1 MTRRWGVA
9 ALAALLALSVLMT
22 ACGGSGD
29 SSTAPIT
36 WQVWADPEEA
46 QVYQSIAD
54 EYIKTNPKAK
64 VTLNAIP
71 DRKTFLSRLSA
82 SFASGSPPDVYLINY
97 RHNGQFVSKGVL
109 EPLGPKLEKAKG
121 LSADQ
126 FFNVPME
133 AFTYNGVLQ
142 CIPFNQSSLV
152 VYYNK
157 DLFEKHGVPLPT
169 NDWTWD
175 DFVAAAKALTLDTNG
190 DGKTDIWGLGF
201 EPSIIRAAPFIW
213 SHGGSLQ
220 SDPNDPRSITFGGDA
235 TREALQ
241 FFVDLNLVHHVV
253 PDEASYAAQ
262 DPDSRFMEGSIAMT
276 LNSRRATPVFRSIE
290 GFAWD
295 VAPPPADKTQA
306 STLHSDAF
314 CMPKDGKNKDAAWKF
329 IEYAIGK
336 DGQTVAAKLGRTV
349 PSLKSVAESDAF
361 LDPGQSPANS
371 QIFLDLGPHLVSL
384 PTIAEWPEIEKVIND
399 EIYVAFFGTKSL
411 DAALQTADDKTRE
424 ILGR

>member
-1 MTRRWGVA
+1 MRRWSGAV
-9 ALAALLALSVLMT
+9 LSALLGLSVLVA
-22 ACGGSGD
+22 ACGGSGGSD
-29 SSTAPIT
+29 TAPIT

-46 QVYQSIAD
+46 EVYQAIIDA
-54 EYIKTNPKAK
+54 YATANPGAE

-82 SFASGSPPDVYLINY
+82 SFASGSPPDVYLVNY
-97 RHNGQFVSKGVL
+97 RHNGQFATKGVL

-126 FFNVPME
+126 FFDVPMQ
-133 AFTYNGVLQ
+133 AFTVDGVLQ

-157 DLFEKHGVPLPT
+157 DLFEQHGVALPA

-175 DFVAAAKALTLDTNG
+175 DFVAAAKALTLDNNG
-190 DGKTDIWGLGF
+190 DGKTDVWGLGF

-213 SHGGSLQ
+213 SHGGSLLA
-220 SDPNDPRSITFGGDA
+220 DPGDPRSVTFGGEA

-241 FFVDLNLVHHVV
+241 YFIDLNLVHNVV
-253 PDEASYAAQ
+253 PDEAAYAAQ
-262 DPDSRFMEGSIAMT
+262 DPDSRFMDGSIAMV
-276 LNSRRATPVFRSIE
+276 LNSRRSTPVFRAID
-290 GFAWD
+290 GFEWD
-295 VAPPPADKTQA
+295 VAPPPADVTQA

-314 CMPKDGKNKDAAWKF
+314 CIPKDAKNKDAAWKF
-329 IEYAIGK
+329 VEYAIGK

-361 LDPGQSPANS
+361 LDPGKPPANS
-371 QIFLDLGPHLVSL
+371 QIFLDLGPSLVSL
-384 PTIAEWPEIEKVIND
+384 PTIPEWPEIEKVIN
-399 EIYVAFFGTKSL
+399 EELYVAFFGTKSL
-411 DAALQTADDKTRE
+411 DDALKTAEDKTRE

>member
-1 MTRRWGVA
+1 
-9 ALAALLALSVLMT
+9 
-22 ACGGSGD
+22 
-29 SSTAPIT
+29 
-36 WQVWADPEEA
+36 
-46 QVYQSIAD
+46 
-54 EYIKTNPKAK
+54 
-64 VTLNAIP
+64 
-71 DRKTFLSRLSA
+71 
-82 SFASGSPPDVYLINY
+82 
-97 RHNGQFVSKGVL
+97 
-109 EPLGPKLEKAKG
+109 
-121 LSADQ
+121 
-126 FFNVPME
+126 
-133 AFTYNGVLQ
+133 
-142 CIPFNQSSLV
+142 
-152 VYYNK
+152 
-157 DLFEKHGVPLPT
+157 
-169 NDWTWD
+169 
-175 DFVAAAKALTLDTNG
+175 
-190 DGKTDIWGLGF
+190 
-201 EPSIIRAAPFIW
+201 
-213 SHGGSLQ
+213 
-220 SDPNDPRSITFGGDA
+220 
-235 TREALQ
+235 
-241 FFVDLNLVHHVV
+241 
-253 PDEASYAAQ
+253 
-262 DPDSRFMEGSIAMT
+262 MEGSIAMT